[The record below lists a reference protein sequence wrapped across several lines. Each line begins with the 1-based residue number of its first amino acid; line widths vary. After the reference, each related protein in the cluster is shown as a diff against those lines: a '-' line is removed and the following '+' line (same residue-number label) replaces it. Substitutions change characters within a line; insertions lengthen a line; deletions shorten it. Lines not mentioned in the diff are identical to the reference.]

1 MVSVVAQ
8 LAITRVLAGVSTV
21 QLTIDV
27 DPRQP
32 ATLAQISAM
41 DQKGSVGLRQLT
53 KFVAFRN
60 EMNVRSGRVAVEG
73 IVESHLIAGP
83 RAYRR

>member
-32 ATLAQISAM
+32 ATLAQISAT
-41 DQKGSVGLRQLT
+41 DEKGSVGLRQLT

-60 EMNVRSGRVAVEG
+60 EMNERSGRVAGHET
-73 IVESHLIAGP
+73 
-83 RAYRR
+83 